1 MWRLAGLPRVVLI
14 DVVSRRGVSCVCR
27 RSYVSRRRS
36 SGAEVI
42 TILTHV
48 LLHATFMLQ
57 QHMCAQHS
65 NRQIVVTTV
74 LRADSTAACT
84 VNALSTPLSAPAM

>member
-1 MWRLAGLPRVVLI
+1 MSSSLWRLAGLPRVVLI
-14 DVVSRRGVSCVCR
+14 DVVSCRGVSCVCR

-74 LRADSTAACT
+74 LS
-84 VNALSTPLSAPAM
+84 S